1 MSVIENRTSQ
11 QGVQSPPPKRRGVTV
26 RGKTLPFVFLAPA
39 VVVLATMMGYP
50 LVRMVLL
57 AFQNMNNYRKFVN
70 PGLVSYVG
78 FDTFNAILSDPV
90 FWQVI
95 RRTLVWTALNVA
107 LSMVIAM
114 AIAALLGRISPW
126 ARVTLI
132 TVLLFVWS
140 MPTIVTGTVFRWLF
154 DNAYGVIDYILYLC
168 GGKGMLHHDW
178 FADPTQGLYV
188 VVTSVVVWGAL
199 PFLVLALHAGMTQV
213 PSELKEAARVDGAS
227 TLQVYRNVTLPILR
241 PLLMITTALSFIWDF
256 QVFNQIWTMRN
267 GAPEQGYWT
276 IGVYLFEQAFDRNR
290 YSDGAVISLAM
301 IVVMLLVLV
310 FYIRQ
315 MLRIGDQK

>member
-1 MSVIENRTSQ
+1 MSVIENRASRRK
-11 QGVQSPPPKRRGVTV
+11 VQPPPPRKRAVTV
-26 RGKTLPFVFLAPA
+26 RGRSLPYLFLAPA
-39 VVVLATMMGYP
+39 TVVLVTMLGYP
-50 LVRMVLL
+50 LVRMVML

-70 PGLVSYVG
+70 PGLVSWVG
-78 FDTFNAILSDPV
+78 LDTFDSILKDSV
-90 FWQVI
+90 FWEVV
-95 RRTLVWTALNVA
+95 RRTFVWTALNVA
-107 LSMVIAM
+107 LSMVLAM
-114 AIAALLGRISPW
+114 AIAALLGRISSW
-126 ARVTLI
+126 ARITLI

-178 FADPTQGLYV
+178 FADPKQGLYV

-213 PSELKEAARVDGAS
+213 PTELKEAARVDGAS

-241 PLLMITTALSFIWDF
+241 PLLLITTALSFIWDF
-256 QVFNQIWTMRN
+256 QCFNQIWTMRN

-301 IVVMLLVLV
+301 IVLMLLLLV

-315 MLRIGDQK
+315 MLKIGDQK